1 MIRTYRSLLLILLS
15 LPTFGLWGQKY
26 PDPETLK
33 SLLINNWERIEDY
46 EVDIKLALDIPGF
59 RMPSRNIHYLYK
71 APDKS
76 KVEVKGFAI
85 VPKQGIQPFFTFIE
99 DSVDLEIVNDSLV
112 NNQPV
117 FEVTLEDT
125 FMNEVGRI
133 NFFVEQRTGN
143 ITQAW
148 VVHDGQEYFRL
159 SSTYEQ
165 IDGIYLPKS
174 TIINMS
180 FPPDFQNIQ
189 RLGKKPTEM
198 REFDARMTD
207 EWQRGK
213 ISIQFK
219 NYKVNRGLPDYLFED
234 DEEDIIQD

>member
-1 MIRTYRSLLLILLS
+1 MIRTYCYLLIIILAF
-15 LPTFGLWGQKY
+15 PTLGLWGQNY
-26 PDPETLK
+26 PDTETLK
-33 SLLINNWERIEDY
+33 SLMLTNWERIEDY

-59 RMPSRNIHYLYK
+59 RMPSRKIHYLYK

-85 VPKQGIQPFFTFIE
+85 VPKQGIQPFFTFLE
-99 DSVDLEIVNDSLV
+99 DSVELEIVNDSLV
-112 NNQPV
+112 NDQLV

-125 FMNEVGRI
+125 FMSEVGRI

-148 VVHDGQEYFRL
+148 VVHDGQEFFRL
-159 SSTYEQ
+159 TSTYDQ
-165 IDGIYLPKS
+165 VDGIYLPKS
-174 TIINMS
+174 TTINMS

-234 DEEDIIQD
+234 NEEDIIQD